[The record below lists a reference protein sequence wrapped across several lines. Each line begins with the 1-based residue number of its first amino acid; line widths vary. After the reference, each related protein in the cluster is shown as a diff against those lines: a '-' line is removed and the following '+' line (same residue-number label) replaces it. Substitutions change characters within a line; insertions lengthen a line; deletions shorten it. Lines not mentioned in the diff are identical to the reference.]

1 MSVTPSHP
9 SAGERTPQVD
19 AVLPVLP
26 VLARQ
31 LRETQAQ
38 VETSVVNVCSN
49 FNGMASRA
57 RSGVEQAT
65 KLLGGGESG
74 DGGTL
79 IGLIESSHGTLD
91 TLMTR
96 IVRGGELSMKA
107 VYRMDDVEEG
117 MKRIS
122 SILSAVSDV
131 ATRTRLL
138 TVNAKIEAAR
148 VGEQGKGFAVVAGEI
163 SQLSAKSAEIVESI
177 TEILTKLSADVGAT
191 VSDLRELASA
201 DMGEVLLGKQRIEES
216 MHALE
221 ARHTVLQDRL
231 RAVAAEGEALAD
243 EIAGAVVG
251 LQFQDRVNQRLGHVI
266 EGIETVEK
274 TLASRGAVRAGE
286 LVNELQ
292 QRYTM
297 AEERGAA
304 TSAPRA
310 PRAPLGGRQAAPDA
324 DVVLF

>member
-1 MSVTPSHP
+1 MSAKPSSTP
-9 SAGERTPQVD
+9 AGERPPHVD

-38 VETSVVNVCSN
+38 VEHSVVTACAN

-57 RSGVEQAT
+57 RAGVEQAT
-65 KLLGGGESG
+65 QLLGGDDS
-74 DGGTL
+74 DRNATL
-79 IGLIESSHGTLD
+79 FGQIESSHGTLD

-117 MKRIS
+117 MKRIG

-177 TEILTKLSADVGAT
+177 TEILTKLSTDVGAT
-191 VSDLRELASA
+191 VADLRELASA

-216 MHALE
+216 MQALE
-221 ARHTVLQDRL
+221 DRHAALQDRL
-231 RAVAAEGEALAD
+231 RIVAAEGEALAD
-243 EIAGAVVG
+243 ELAGAVVG
-251 LQFQDRVNQRLGHVI
+251 LQFQDRVSQRLGHVI
-266 EGIETVEK
+266 DGLEAVEQ
-274 TLASRGAVRAGE
+274 TLASRGGRDASE
-286 LVNELQ
+286 LANELQ
-292 QRYTM
+292 QRCTL

-304 TSAPRA
+304 PGASAA
-310 PRAPLGGRQAAPDA
+310 RAPLGALRAAPA
-324 DVVLF
+324 GDVVLF

>member
-1 MSVTPSHP
+1 MSANPSLQP
-9 SAGERTPQVD
+9 ACERPPQVE

-38 VETSVVNVCSN
+38 VESSVVSVCAN
-49 FNGMASRA
+49 FNGMATRA
-57 RSGVEQAT
+57 RSGFEQAT
-65 KLLGGGESG
+65 RLMGGDDTS
-74 DGGTL
+74 DGGNL

-201 DMGEVLLGKQRIEES
+201 DMGEVLLGKQRIEDS
-216 MHALE
+216 MQTLQDRHAL
-221 ARHTVLQDRL
+221 LKDRL
-231 RAVAAEGEALAD
+231 RAVTAEGEALAD

-251 LQFQDRVNQRLGHVI
+251 LQFQDRVSQRLGQVI
-266 EGIETVEK
+266 DGIETVEK
-274 TLASRGAVRAGE
+274 SLVSPGAARAIE
-286 LVNELQ
+286 LVNEHQ
-292 QRYTM
+292 QRCTK
-297 AEERGAA
+297 AEERGPA
-304 TSAPRA
+304 TSGPRA
-310 PRAPLGGRQAAPDA
+310 PFGAGRASSDA
-324 DVVLF
+324 GALLS

>member
-1 MSVTPSHP
+1 MSVTPSVP
-9 SAGERTPQVD
+9 SAGERAPQVD

-38 VETSVVNVCSN
+38 VENSVVNVCAN
-49 FNGMASRA
+49 FNGMATRA
-57 RSGVEQAT
+57 RAGVEQAA
-65 KLLGGGESG
+65 KLIGGDGSG

-79 IGLIESSHGTLD
+79 IGLLDSSHGTLE

-117 MKRIS
+117 MKRIG

-221 ARHTVLQDRL
+221 ARHSVLQDRL

-274 TLASRGAVRAGE
+274 TLASKGAVRASE

-297 AEERGAA
+297 AEERGVAA
-304 TSAPRA
+304 NAPRA
-310 PRAPLGGRQAAPDA
+310 PFGERKAAPGA

>member
-1 MSVTPSHP
+1 MSANSSPTP
-9 SAGERTPQVD
+9 AGDHASQLE

-26 VLARQ
+26 ALARQ

-38 VETSVVNVCSN
+38 VERSAATASAN
-49 FNGMASRA
+49 FSGIATRA
-57 RSGVEQAT
+57 RTGAEHATKPLGGHGVGEEQA
-65 KLLGGGESG
+65 LA
-74 DGGTL
+74 
-79 IGLIESSHGTLD
+79 GLVESSHGTLD

-177 TEILTKLSADVGAT
+177 TEILTKLSTDVGAT

-216 MHALE
+216 MQALE
-221 ARHTVLQDRL
+221 ARQAELQDRL
-231 RAVAAEGEALAD
+231 RNMAAQGEALAE
-243 EIAGAVVG
+243 EIAGAAAGMQQHSAVT
-251 LQFQDRVNQRLGHVI
+251 QRLAQVI

-274 TLASRGAVRAGE
+274 TLAAR
-286 LVNELQ
+286 
-292 QRYTM
+292 
-297 AEERGAA
+297 
-304 TSAPRA
+304 
-310 PRAPLGGRQAAPDA
+310 
-324 DVVLF
+324 